1 MRVVGN
7 NAVHPGKIDLTD
19 NTDLALSLL
28 ELLNIIVEKFI
39 SEPQKINDIFNKLS
53 PKKENSK

>member
-19 NTDLALSLL
+19 NRDLALSLL

-39 SEPQKINDIFNKLS
+39 SEPHKINDIFNKLS